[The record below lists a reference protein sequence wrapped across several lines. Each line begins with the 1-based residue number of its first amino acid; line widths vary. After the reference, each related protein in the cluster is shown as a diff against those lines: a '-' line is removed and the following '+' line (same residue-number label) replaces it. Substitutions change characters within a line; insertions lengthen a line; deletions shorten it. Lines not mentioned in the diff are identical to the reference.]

1 MASNKFLGIK
11 TVETKV
17 DVVTRKETIKITQK
31 DIDKLNQDI
40 VNNISKNESEREKGI
55 EIAERCVMK

>member
-1 MASNKFLGIK
+1 MTSNKFLESK

-17 DVVTRKETIKITQK
+17 DIVTRKETIKITQK

-40 VNNISKNESEREKGI
+40 VNNITKMKVNEKKELR
-55 EIAERCVMK
+55 